1 MTRRGTPTRSP
12 AAGWRSGR
20 HPPIWARR
28 PSPGPGQ
35 EGAAAALP
43 PAFPPAE
50 AAQRLPLAAWQRT
63 VHADRHGTPLV
74 RYVAELELGPSSGP
88 TRGVRL
94 IAATLDP
101 ATLKP
106 ESTWYLATSLPLSEA
121 SAEQVYAWYR
131 LREWIEHFYKP
142 AKHELGW
149 ADYQLRPERAMVRHW
164 QLVLLAYTFSLLVGA
179 LPTAAPA
186 STAPD
191 PSTPPQATGGEKIG
205 PRPYPRARGPT
216 HARPRRSVSFQMT
229 RSPDSTTWRGGP
241 DFSPGRCALWR
252 IGCRWGGLQRGL
264 QRGGGA
270 LRQRAHEQTEGV
282 GEHHQLPMAHN
293 CSLGA
298 HLVVGPAQ
306 FMLDWL
312 VVVLDPI
319 PQAVDLIDLLG
330 ADLRGGQRRRQI
342 PGGFGLQVRW
352 VQGGRNQTHA
362 PSRAIGGSEFEFDEV
377 AHQLFPMAV
386 EAHRALPGVEWQT
399 RSRFGGGEGG
409 GMGLIFHP
417 LPHPMRGAQS
427 HHIRDLGSEQLAFQR
442 GILAIDGVGDDHTEG
457 DARRARLLDQ
467 VPRQRRLGVEVGIFA
482 ALRQSTGR
490 PIGPH
495 AQGHMTAAVCPLA
508 RHRHHAIGHMPQL
521 AQILLGGEHNPVTA
535 LGIARLI
542 DDEQAA
548 RIGALIR
555 MRL

>member
-1 MTRRGTPTRSP
+1 
-12 AAGWRSGR
+12 
-20 HPPIWARR
+20 
-28 PSPGPGQ
+28 
-35 EGAAAALP
+35 
-43 PAFPPAE
+43 
-50 AAQRLPLAAWQRT
+50 
-63 VHADRHGTPLV
+63 
-74 RYVAELELGPSSGP
+74 
-88 TRGVRL
+88 
-94 IAATLDP
+94 
-101 ATLKP
+101 
-106 ESTWYLATSLPLSEA
+106 
-121 SAEQVYAWYR
+121 
-131 LREWIEHFYKP
+131 
-142 AKHELGW
+142 
-149 ADYQLRPERAMVRHW
+149 
-164 QLVLLAYTFSLLVGA
+164 
-179 LPTAAPA
+179 
-186 STAPD
+186 
-191 PSTPPQATGGEKIG
+191 
-205 PRPYPRARGPT
+205 
-216 HARPRRSVSFQMT
+216 
-229 RSPDSTTWRGGP
+229 
-241 DFSPGRCALWR
+241 
-252 IGCRWGGLQRGL
+252 
-264 QRGGGA
+264 
-270 LRQRAHEQTEGV
+270 
-282 GEHHQLPMAHN
+282 MAHN

-442 GILAIDGVGDDHTEG
+442 GILAIDGVGDDQTEG

-542 DDEQAA
+542 DDEHAA
-548 RIGALIR
+548 RMGAQIR
-555 MRL
+555 MRLPVLESSPIERLGVPRRIVQEVMQRLPIGSGHDAGEFDERLVMLARQQQPDQVLPQRASFLITGEEVVKGGTKLVDRLGGRWRGLPRSAHRTGSSRAGRLLAHTVYHT